1 MNISVAFT
9 AANGQ
14 TIALSFVPSFQG
26 GTWSTLP
33 TPYLCAASGQYSG
46 SSLGWPSD
54 LTLKDDTG
62 AIMIEMFAFDPNA
75 LGNTGNG
82 ALRCGTDANF
92 PQDTGS
98 LGTPGNYTWKVL

>member
-14 TIALSFVPSFQG
+14 SIVLSLSPSFRG

-46 SSLGWPSD
+46 SAIGWPSD
-54 LTLKDDTG
+54 LTLVDGTG
-62 AIMIEMFAFDPNA
+62 VTIIEMFAFDPNA
-75 LGNTGNG
+75 IGTTGNG

-98 LGTPGNYTWKVL
+98 LGTPGNYTWKTV